1 LRRSGLQFWLAA
13 FVRGLALNRAGSK
26 MVAQMAG
33 TSTAINGIADG
44 NAETVRSGIASL
56 LCHQS
61 TFMEDN
67 CTARSY
73 SAARSNNGIRAL
85 VQRLQKA
92 GGSSAEQDTQTT
104 VPMRWRMSM
113 RYFSVLFCLVAF
125 VWPDAVNAQQR
136 ARIAQIGILL
146 PGSQEAYSQYLSQF
160 VEGLRD
166 LGHVPKKSFVLH
178 PRWANG
184 QLDRLPALATELVE
198 SKVDVLVVSSSGAAV
213 AAQKATAKIPIVQAS
228 GGDPIVSGVAATYA
242 RPQGN
247 VTGISNLAE
256 ELSEKT
262 LEKLLLLAPNVRRVG
277 VMINPDNVAH
287 QHRLIEIR
295 RAADVLRVHA
305 IALIVPPANLEQVFD
320 TITADDIGGLIVLS
334 DATFLTERRKII
346 DLAAKAHVP
355 AIYQI
360 REFVFDGGLMSYGIN
375 IGANYRRAATLV
387 DRILK
392 GATPAELPIERPAR
406 FELVINLKTVEALG
420 RKVPRILLTSADTIV
435 E

>member
-1 LRRSGLQFWLAA
+1 
-13 FVRGLALNRAGSK
+13 
-26 MVAQMAG
+26 MVPQMARPSI
-33 TSTAINGIADG
+33 TLDVIANG
-44 NAETVRSGIASL
+44 NAESNWREIAGL
-56 LCHQS
+56 LHPHAA
-61 TFMEDN
+61 FMLDN
-67 CTARSY
+67 CAAGSH
-73 SAARSNNGIRAL
+73 SAARPYNGIKAL
-85 VQRLQKA
+85 SPRLQAA
-92 GGSSAEQDTQTT
+92 GRSSAEQGTQTT
-104 VPMRWRMSM
+104 GLMRWQMSM

-125 VWPDAVNAQQR
+125 AWPHVVNAQQR
-136 ARIAQIGILL
+136 NRIAEIGVLL

-160 VEGLRD
+160 VEGLRE
-166 LGHVPKKSFVLH
+166 LGHVQKKTFVLH

-184 QLDRLPALATELVE
+184 QLDRLPALAAELVE
-198 SKVDVLVVSSSGAAV
+198 SKVDVLVVSSSGAAI

-256 ELSEKT
+256 ELSEKS

-305 IALIVPPANLEQVFD
+305 IALIAPPANLEQVFD
-320 TITADDIGGLIVLS
+320 TIAADDVGGLIVLS

-346 DLAAKAHVP
+346 ELAAKAQVP

-392 GATPAELPIERPAR
+392 GASPAELPIERPAR

-420 RKVPRILLTSADTIV
+420 RKVPRILLTSADTVV

>member
-1 LRRSGLQFWLAA
+1 M
-13 FVRGLALNRAGSK
+13 VPPMAGS
-26 MVAQMAG
+26 
-33 TSTAINGIADG
+33 STTINVIANR
-44 NAETVRSGIASL
+44 NAETRWREIAGL
-56 LCHQS
+56 LHDQVA
-61 TFMEDN
+61 FMLDK
-67 CTARSY
+67 CAVGSH
-73 SAARSNNGIRAL
+73 SAARPCNGIRAL
-85 VQRLQKA
+85 AQRLRTA
-92 GGSSAEQDTQTT
+92 GRSSAKQDTQMTG
-104 VPMRWRMSM
+104 PMRWQMSM
-113 RYFSVLFCLVAF
+113 RYFSVLFCLVAIA
-125 VWPDAVNAQQR
+125 WPHASNAQQR
-136 ARIAQIGILL
+136 ARMAEIGILL
-146 PGSQEAYSQYLSQF
+146 PGSEEAYSQYLSQF

-166 LGHVPKKSFVLH
+166 LGHVHKKTFVLH

-256 ELSEKT
+256 ELSEKS

-277 VMINPDNVAH
+277 IMINPDNVAH
-287 QHRLIEIR
+287 QHRLVEIR

-305 IALIVPPANLEQVFD
+305 IALIAPSANLEQVFD

-346 DLAAKAHVP
+346 NLAAKAQVP

-420 RKVPRILLTSADTIV
+420 RKLPKILLTSADTIV

>member
-1 LRRSGLQFWLAA
+1 M
-13 FVRGLALNRAGSK
+13 VPPMAGS
-26 MVAQMAG
+26 
-33 TSTAINGIADG
+33 STASNTIANG
-44 NAETVRSGIASL
+44 NAETNWPEIADL
-56 LCHQS
+56 LHHQAAS
-61 TFMEDN
+61 MLDN
-67 CTARSY
+67 CATGSY
-73 SAARSNNGIRAL
+73 SAAKPCNGIKAL
-85 VQRLQKA
+85 APRLQTA
-92 GGSSAEQDTQTT
+92 GMSGAEQATQTT
-104 VPMRWRMSM
+104 GPMRWQMSM
-113 RYFSVLFCLVAF
+113 RYFSVLFCLIAF
-125 VWPDAVNAQQR
+125 AWPTVVSAQQR
-136 ARIAQIGILL
+136 TRTAEIGILL
-146 PGSQEAYSQYLSQF
+146 PGSEEAYSQYLSEF

-166 LGHVPKKSFVLH
+166 LGHVHKKTFVLH

-256 ELSEKT
+256 ELSEKS

-277 VMINPDNVAH
+277 VMINPSNVAH

-305 IALIVPPANLEQVFD
+305 IALIAPPANLEQVFD
-320 TITADDIGGLIVLS
+320 TISADDIGGLIVLS

-420 RKVPRILLTSADTIV
+420 RKIPRILLTSADTIV